1 VSRAAC
7 VEEKHELELR
17 DWDGRRLSLTGLLRT
32 YDDDAGDVNR
42 DGGGALR
49 FLLLCPAGILDDIV
63 KERSQLPVLELRVEK
78 ARHLLQP
85 GASDRRSC
93 CASARGLDD
102 FLDRFMGSYYL
113 I

>member
-42 DGGGALR
+42 GGGGALR

-78 ARHLLQP
+78 ACTCSNLELLI
-85 GASDRRSC
+85 GVRVALLLEDLTIS
-93 CASARGLDD
+93 
-102 FLDRFMGSYYL
+102 
-113 I
+113 